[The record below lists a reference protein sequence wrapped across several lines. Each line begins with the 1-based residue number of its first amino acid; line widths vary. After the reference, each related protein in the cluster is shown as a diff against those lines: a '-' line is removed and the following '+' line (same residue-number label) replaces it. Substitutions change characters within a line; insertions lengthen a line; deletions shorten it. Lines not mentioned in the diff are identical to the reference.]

1 MITKNDILIARD
13 KKKKALKARAIAAT
27 KEYLEGEFTSIL
39 NSIFIED
46 GKNTVTLAITQH
58 EKYDTVSFTPV
69 SKMNS
74 IYPPLYDLEYFL
86 QELRNS
92 GFEVTEDKCYARSD
106 QENIIIKI

>member
-13 KKKKALKARAIAAT
+13 KEKKALKAQAIAAT
-27 KEYLEGEFTSIL
+27 KEYLEGEFSSIL

-46 GKNTVTLAITQH
+46 EENTVALAITQH
-58 EKYDTVSFTPV
+58 KKYDTVFFTPV

-74 IYPPLYDLEYFL
+74 MYPPSYDLKYFL

-106 QENIIIKI
+106 WKNIIIKI